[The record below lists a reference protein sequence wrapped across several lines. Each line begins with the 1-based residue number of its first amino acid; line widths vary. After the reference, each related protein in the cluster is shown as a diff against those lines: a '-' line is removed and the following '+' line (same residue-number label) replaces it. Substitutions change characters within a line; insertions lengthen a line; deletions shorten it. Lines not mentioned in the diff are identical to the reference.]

1 MIAVC
6 ALLQVML
13 VQRAKVEA
21 ELNFG
26 LRQLVA
32 LLDSGSVE
40 LLDANSIDDL
50 AIRFESMSGSS
61 SALQL
66 SRELKNLS
74 ILVETGRMRLEQPAR
89 TKARS
94 ADFVRWANSI
104 ERERRSWM
112 IGLVWILALGIA
124 LVWVGTLIWQSRVVA
139 KRISAQNLSQTNLLD
154 SLETVLADLR
164 SNEVVLNQK
173 LEHLSSDKVEGSRKE
188 SELQSILDR
197 DEALLWT
204 VDELMNIHFANR
216 KFKEAFLKTGPV
228 AAEAGVSALPAG
240 LPPEIHNYWEQ
251 IYTRVF
257 QGERLKFEGA
267 LPGFGEPGSIYRVS
281 VYPLLETGRTEKHLV
296 CNAADVTAEIRKE
309 EMIQE
314 ASGRLKMALA
324 NARHGLWDFNTRS
337 GSMSVDANWARLFG
351 LKLDEFEAQYE
362 GWRNRIHPEDLPIF
376 DLAISKALE
385 DERQGELV
393 VEYRIASSKSQ
404 PIWLKS
410 MGRVVE
416 RDSDGKAVRLIGT
429 AWDISPSKHMED
441 RLKSLLRRQRILNE
455 ELFEAKQ
462 IAEKASQVKSQ
473 FLATMSHEIRTPMN
487 GVIGMTSLLL
497 RTPLS
502 EEQSQMVNTIRLSGD
517 TLLAVINDILDFSKI
532 ESGNLILEEVLFNPE
547 ECMEEALELLGGPA
561 AEKNLDVYYTIS
573 SEVPRYVLG
582 DLNRLRQVLVNL
594 LSNAIKFTERGE
606 VAIELEQLREW
617 PDKHELKFCV
627 RDQGIGIDPQRARQL
642 FQPFVQA
649 ETSTARKYGGT
660 GLGLA
665 ICSRLVELMGGEI
678 NVESE
683 PGVGSKFWFTVVVNR
698 CALAEQRVGGLEG
711 LSVLLAGHPAGSNLM
726 LANQLER
733 WGINSSFETDAERL
747 LSEAESD
754 RFAALF
760 IDQVWAGDRL
770 QPWVNQIRISRK
782 IPILLLAT
790 SFTDEMA
797 IELDSGFEAV
807 FVKPLK
813 FSLVKSTLERILIDR
828 PRAQNSRKIAKDV
841 LGKEIPLRIL
851 VAEDNPV
858 NQQLI
863 RLFLG
868 SLSYEAEVV
877 SNGLEALE
885 AIESGDFD
893 LVLMDVQMPEIDGLE
908 ATRRIRAQ
916 AHFSERPIV
925 VAMTANALSGDR
937 EKCIEAGM
945 NDYMSKPLSLEAFI
959 AMIQSWGSFIVKQ
972 KENV

>member
-1 MIAVC
+1 MA
-6 ALLQVML
+6 ALW
-13 VQRAKVEA
+13 
-21 ELNFG
+21 
-26 LRQLVA
+26 A
-32 LLDSGSVE
+32 LSLYWHARILE
-40 LLDANSIDDL
+40 KSI
-50 AIRFESMSGSS
+50 S
-61 SALQL
+61 
-66 SRELKNLS
+66 
-74 ILVETGRMRLEQPAR
+74 
-89 TKARS
+89 
-94 ADFVRWANSI
+94 
-104 ERERRSWM
+104 RRS
-112 IGLVWILALGIA
+112 LGQA
-124 LVWVGTLIWQSRVVA
+124 D
-139 KRISAQNLSQTNLLD
+139 LLD
-154 SLETVLADLR
+154 SLQTMILELR
-164 SNEVVLNQK
+164 SNEASLNSK
-173 LEHLSSDKVEGSRKE
+173 LENLSTDKVEGSRKE
-188 SELQSILDR
+188 SELRSILDR
-197 DEALLWT
+197 DEAMLWT
-204 VDELMNIHFANR
+204 IDESMEIHFANR
-216 KFKEAFLKTGPV
+216 KFREAFKR
-228 AAEAGVSALPAG
+228 AAAGVPEEGASALP
-240 LPPEIHNYWEQ
+240 LELESDVRVYWQQ
-251 IYTRVF
+251 IYARVF
-257 QGERLKFEGA
+257 DGERLKFEGA
-267 LPGFGEPGSIYRVS
+267 LPGFGDPGSIYRVS
-281 VYPLLETGRTEKHLV
+281 VYPLPETGRSQKRLV
-296 CNAADVTAEIRKE
+296 CSAADVTAEIRKE

-324 NARHGLWDFNTRS
+324 NARHGLWDFNART
-337 GSMSVDANWARLFG
+337 GSMTVDANWVRLFG
-351 LKLDEFEAQYE
+351 LKLDEFEARFE
-362 GWRNRIHPEDLPIF
+362 GWRNRIHPEDLAIF

-385 DERQGELV
+385 DERQGELL
-393 VEYRIASSKSQ
+393 VEYRIASSKPQ

-416 RDSDGKAVRLIGT
+416 RDENGKAIRLIGT

-561 AEKNLDVYYTIS
+561 AEKNLDVYYTVS
-573 SEVPRYVLG
+573 SGVPRYVLG

-617 PDKHELKFCV
+617 PDRHELKFSV
-627 RDQGIGIDPQRARQL
+627 RDQGIGIDPERARQL

-678 NVESE
+678 DVESS
-683 PGVGSKFWFTVVVNR
+683 PGKGSKFWFTVVVNR
-698 CALAEQRVGGLEG
+698 CSLEEQKGGGLEG
-711 LSVLLAGHPAGSNLM
+711 LGVLLAGHGAGSNLM

-733 WGINSSFETDAERL
+733 WGIEPVF
-747 LSEAESD
+747 ESD
-754 RFAALF
+754 SSRLVARAEGDRYAAFF
-760 IDQVWAGDRL
+760 IDQAWAGEGL
-770 QPWVNQIRISRK
+770 KAMVSQIRNTRK
-782 IPILLLAT
+782 VPLLLLAG
-790 SFTDEMA
+790 SFTEEMA
-797 IELDSGFEAV
+797 MELDSGFDAV

-828 PRAQNSRKIAKDV
+828 PRAQNTRKISKEE
-841 LGKEIPLRIL
+841 LGREFPLRIL

-863 RLFLG
+863 RLFLS
-868 SLSYEAEVV
+868 SLSYEAEIV
-877 SNGLEALE
+877 SNGQEALE
-885 AIESGDFD
+885 AVRSASFD
-893 LVLMDVQMPEIDGLE
+893 LVLMDVQMPEVDGLE
-908 ATRRIRAQ
+908 ATRRIRSE
-916 AHFSERPIV
+916 HRFSERPII

-945 NDYMSKPLSLEAFI
+945 NDYMSKPLSLDAFI
-959 AMIQSWGSFIVKQ
+959 AMIQSWGAFIVKN
-972 KENV
+972 KVDV